1 LRSYRVSLAGSAGKN
16 EQIGRTSIG
25 TSVAQSYGYNDLSR
39 VDPFEK
45 EKIMRNFLLFVGIL
59 CALAL
64 SSSSI
69 PSVSS
74 AAGISRHQRAEVNF
88 AQPVHLMGVALQGDY
103 LFVHDDEAMVRGE
116 ACTFVYKGLNERAN
130 KLVATF
136 HCIPTARNQ
145 VAHFTVRSSPNEMGQ
160 LELME
165 FQFAG
170 STEAHVVPAHQH
182 DAHIAIVAMN

>member
-1 LRSYRVSLAGSAGKN
+1 
-16 EQIGRTSIG
+16 
-25 TSVAQSYGYNDLSR
+25 
-39 VDPFEK
+39 
-45 EKIMRNFLLFVGIL
+45 MRNFLLFAGIL
-59 CALAL
+59 CALTL

-88 AQPVHLMGVALQGDY
+88 AQPVQLMGVTLQGDY
-103 LFVHDDEAMVRGE
+103 LFVHNDEAMVRGD
-116 ACTFVYKGLNERAN
+116 ACTFVYQGLSEKPN

-136 HCIPTARNQ
+136 HCIPAARNQ

-170 STEAHVVPAHQH
+170 STEAHVVPSHQH
-182 DAHIAIVAMN
+182 DEHIAIVPIN

>member
-1 LRSYRVSLAGSAGKN
+1 MRS
-16 EQIGRTSIG
+16 
-25 TSVAQSYGYNDLSR
+25 
-39 VDPFEK
+39 
-45 EKIMRNFLLFVGIL
+45 FLLFAGIL
-59 CALAL
+59 CVLTL

-74 AAGISRHQRAEVNF
+74 AAGMSRHQRAVVNF
-88 AQPVHLMGVALQGDY
+88 AQPVQLMGVMLQGDY
-103 LFVHDDEAMVRGE
+103 LFVHDDESMVRGE
-116 ACTFVYKGLNERAN
+116 ACTFVYKGLNEKPN

-136 HCIPTARNQ
+136 HCIPVGRNQ

-170 STEAHVVPAHQH
+170 STEAHVVPSHQH
-182 DAHIAIVAMN
+182 DEHIAIVPLDY